1 MYFLDLAF
9 LILLSWV
16 FKRDL
21 PISIFT
27 LLGFTEI
34 FLFFNALSCLFE
46 LYHLCCLFACFF
58 YRVFFS
64 FTLLYVIL
72 KRFQRQF
79 SFFLN
84 NSDKDRISCTVTGFE
99 QVFNSMS
106 TQLTR
111 CLNKS
116 NLTVFFLFSQPIQLV
131 PPVPVG
137 LYFLLP
143 TIIF

>member
-46 LYHLCCLFACFF
+46 LYHLCCLFA
-58 YRVFFS
+58 VFLPS
-64 FTLLYVIL
+64 FLQLYIAL
-72 KRFQRQF
+72 R
-79 SFFLN
+79 N
-84 NSDKDRISCTVTGFE
+84 IETV
-99 QVFNSMS
+99 
-106 TQLTR
+106 LA
-111 CLNKS
+111 
-116 NLTVFFLFSQPIQLV
+116 LV
-131 PPVPVG
+131 
-137 LYFLLP
+137 
-143 TIIF
+143 